1 MANIPCH
8 IKSQQMAFFYC
19 LFFYFSWISGEIW
32 RPDVN
37 AWQSR
42 ILHVH
47 GKSRGVIRELKR
59 SNDQTFE
66 QMCAKLRE
74 EGFGQ
79 FTTFSCHYPVK
90 AQGFLYI
97 SKKITRMWSQ
107 TEMWAWI
114 LMALYIFVFN
124 GCTYVRIWTPRIFVT
139 ETKNKEKFFF
149 LILTILLCSRFTVLE
164 WMPPFWWW
172 FSESNSVWWQ
182 WHPGCSDASFI
193 VSNSNFDCCG
203 FQKFEASPFWW
214 SFNSVGR
221 YEARRRNRVDEYYE
235 L

>member
-1 MANIPCH
+1 MDNIPCH
-8 IKSQQMAFFYC
+8 FKSQQMAF
-19 LFFYFSWISGEIW
+19 SGEIW

-59 SNDQTFE
+59 SNDQTVE
-66 QMCAKLRE
+66 QMCARLRE

-139 ETKNKEKFFF
+139 ETKNNETFET
-149 LILTILLCSRFTVLE
+149 ILTILSCSRFTVLE
-164 WMPPFWWW
+164 WMPPFWSIW
-172 FSESNSVWWQ
+172 
-182 WHPGCSDASFI
+182 I
-193 VSNSNFDCCG
+193 
-203 FQKFEASPFWW
+203 
-214 SFNSVGR
+214 
-221 YEARRRNRVDEYYE
+221 Y
-235 L
+235 